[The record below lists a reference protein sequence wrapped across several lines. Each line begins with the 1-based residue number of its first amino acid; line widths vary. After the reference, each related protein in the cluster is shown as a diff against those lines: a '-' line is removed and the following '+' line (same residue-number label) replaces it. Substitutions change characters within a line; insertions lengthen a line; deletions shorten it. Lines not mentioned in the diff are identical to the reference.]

1 MTAWVNVVA
10 QFGMTDFVGDEKGSF
25 ERCARIFVKDQIIAR
40 DEHRSAA
47 VKHGGAFCSNFDI

>member
-1 MTAWVNVVA
+1 
-10 QFGMTDFVGDEKGSF
+10 MTDFVGDEKGPF

-47 VKHGGAFCSNFDI
+47 VKHGGALCRNFDI